1 MRNFY
6 KYFLIL
12 ILLSGCSAE
21 KRALKHI
28 HKAERL
34 SETVPAKYCAE
45 RFQPVDSINEK
56 IVYRP
61 GTVVRDTVTDI
72 QIEVVNDTVI
82 KHHTKIIT
90 QVKVDTVVTVKYQQ
104 VVNKAALQVCTDALD
119 KAHIKL
125 AETKKALSITLWAV
139 IILGTYTLAR
149 WILRIWNIKL
159 P

>member
-28 HKAERL
+28 HRAERL
-34 SETVPAKYCAE
+34 SAAIPAKYCAE
-45 RFQPVDSINEK
+45 RFPPVDSINEK

-61 GTVVRDTVTDI
+61 GTIVRDTVTDV

-90 QVKVDTVVTVKYQQ
+90 QVKVDTVATVKYMQ
-104 VVNKAALQVCTDALD
+104 VVDRSGLQLCTKEKEGLQAKAASQ
-119 KAHIKL
+119 
-125 AETKKALSITLWAV
+125 KKALNISIWANV
-139 IILGTYTLAR
+139 ILGLLALV
-149 WILRIWNIKL
+149 WLAKKIFFK
-159 P
+159 